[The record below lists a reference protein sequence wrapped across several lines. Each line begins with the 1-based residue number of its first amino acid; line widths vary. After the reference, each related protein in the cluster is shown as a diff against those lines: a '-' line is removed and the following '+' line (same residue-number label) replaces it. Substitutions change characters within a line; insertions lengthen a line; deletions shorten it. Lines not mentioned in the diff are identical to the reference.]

1 MTFLVT
7 LLAHSNIVSP
17 TCRHLL
23 LLVLTLVFAT
33 GSLNYDL
40 LHFGYLAFSLVF
52 FRIRSQIMDKGNAIL
67 NYLRLY
73 NFLLIIA
80 SLIYQAP
87 AFEYK
92 TARSCSL
99 PYDIWNIIGLYKYEY
114 GERRQKLT
122 LRHRAFVEGNLAGL
136 LKSERHKEKHRKG
149 SRRLCASSALL
160 SSSRKL

>member
-1 MTFLVT
+1 
-7 LLAHSNIVSP
+7 
-17 TCRHLL
+17 LL

-52 FRIRSQIMDKGNAIL
+52 FRIRGQIMERGNAVL

-80 SLIYQAP
+80 SLVYQAP

-92 TARSCSL
+92 TAGSCSL

-114 GERRQKLT
+114 GEWRQVSYTPCL
-122 LRHRAFVEGNLAGL
+122 LRPPTPSFVMNVLRC
-136 LKSERHKEKHRKG
+136 K
-149 SRRLCASSALL
+149 
-160 SSSRKL
+160 SSSRIFRTLIRTLKMVIYSC